1 MFPDLIPDNINCRQ
15 RPDKWTEAEWRAH
28 QQWLGN
34 RARHKW
40 PFDFQLPEPFSDP
53 ITKLPPKKVLLP
65 RPIILWVKQYEKQLQ
80 QMTEEGLKKQ
90 RPDIY
95 ERPRLNKK
103 EWEEKREKLKTK
115 PVTPYIEEYGER
127 LRSQVAEMKA
137 LREERKAEMHP
148 GPREVWNFEAR
159 QKELERKSY

>member
-1 MFPDLIPDNINCRQ
+1 MIPDNINCRQ
-15 RPDKWTEAEWRAH
+15 KPDKWTEAEWRAH

-80 QMTEEGLKKQ
+80 LESTFYPGNLWDGSKLQ
-90 RPDIY
+90 
-95 ERPRLNKK
+95 LN
-103 EWEEKREKLKTK
+103 
-115 PVTPYIEEYGER
+115 
-127 LRSQVAEMKA
+127 
-137 LREERKAEMHP
+137 
-148 GPREVWNFEAR
+148 
-159 QKELERKSY
+159 